1 MAPSTAIAAQG
12 YAAHASNGGIEAVDE
27 LPAAIRT
34 QPLELDKL
42 CTVQFSVVLCNLDVA
57 WGKWYLP

>member
-1 MAPSTAIAAQG
+1 MFFSALQQCLQNTPVAPSTAIAAQG

-42 CTVQFSVVLCNLDVA
+42 CTV
-57 WGKWYLP
+57 